1 MSHRARKVLRSMVLT
16 VGALA
21 GVAVSAVVFGV
32 IPGAALSRGAS
43 YEELR
48 LFSDVLGIIRER
60 YVGELDESELL
71 RGAVRGMLDEL
82 DPNSSYLSPED
93 YREMQIN
100 ARGEFHGLGI
110 EIAKGKEGFVEVVS
124 PILGTPASRAGIRAR
139 DRIVEICPTVAP
151 EDWEDPCRS
160 TKDMPLHEAARQM
173 RGKRGTIIVLRIWRE
188 GFEEPRDY
196 SLRRDLVRVD
206 SVSGHF
212 LAEGYAYLRISQF
225 QERTTADLRSLHA
238 ELLKEAGG
246 EFRGLVLD
254 LRNNPGGLL
263 EQAVSV
269 ADLFL
274 DRGLVVS
281 TRGRSAED
289 TQEFFAH
296 PEGERFYPMTVLVN
310 EGSASASEIV
320 AGALQDHRRAMLVGA
335 STYGKGSVQTLY
347 PLRGDAALRLTTSHY
362 YTPSGNSIQETGIA
376 PDIPAEQSEP
386 AAAPADEEDARGE
399 ETAAEDTE
407 AETWDPGLR
416 DDAQLARALEVLKSW
431 SYFEGIR
438 QQREARRARTAE
450 APQDSR
456 AAPTP

>member
-1 MSHRARKVLRSMVLT
+1 MSHRARKVLRSMFLT
-16 VGALA
+16 VGGA
-21 GVAVSAVVFGV
+21 GGRGGFGGGVGV
-32 IPGAALSRGAS
+32 IPGAALSRAS

-60 YVGELDESELL
+60 YVGELDEAELL

-110 EIAKGKEGFVEVVS
+110 EIAKDKDGFVEVVS

-139 DRIVEICPTVAP
+139 DRIVEICPTVVP

-188 GFEEPRDY
+188 GFERPRDY

-269 ADLFL
+269 SDLFL
-274 DRGLVVS
+274 DHGLVVS
-281 TRGRSAED
+281 TRGRAAED
-289 TQEFFAH
+289 TQEFYAH

-320 AGALQDHRRAMLVGA
+320 AGALQDHRGPCWWALPPTAKARCKPFIRCAATPRCASPPRITTRRRAA
-335 STYGKGSVQTLY
+335 QFKR
-347 PLRGDAALRLTTSHY
+347 PALR
-362 YTPSGNSIQETGIA
+362 PI
-376 PDIPAEQSEP
+376 
-386 AAAPADEEDARGE
+386 
-399 ETAAEDTE
+399 
-407 AETWDPGLR
+407 
-416 DDAQLARALEVLKSW
+416 
-431 SYFEGIR
+431 F
-438 QQREARRARTAE
+438 RRSKASPPPPKKKKT
-450 APQDSR
+450 R
-456 AAPTP
+456 AAKRPKRKPITRTSGIPICAMMRSWPALWKC

>member
-16 VGALA
+16 LGALT

-32 IPGAALSRGAS
+32 IPGAALSRAS

-60 YVGELDESELL
+60 YVGELDEAELL

-188 GFEEPRDY
+188 GFERPRDY

-269 ADLFL
+269 SDLFL
-274 DRGLVVS
+274 DHGLVVS

-347 PLRGDAALRLTTSHY
+347 PLRGEAALRLTTSHY
-362 YTPSGNSIQETGIA
+362 YTPSGRSIQETGIA

-386 AAAPADEEDARGE
+386 AAGEEEDARGE
-399 ETAAEDTE
+399 EADADTE
-407 AETWDPGLR
+407 DEEAAWDPGLR

-438 QQREARRARTAE
+438 QQREARNRARTAE
-450 APQDSR
+450 APQNSR
-456 AAPTP
+456 APTP

>member
-16 VGALA
+16 VGALT

-32 IPGAALSRGAS
+32 IPGAALSRAS

-60 YVGELDESELL
+60 YVGELDEAELL

-151 EDWEDPCRS
+151 EDWEDPCSS

-188 GFEEPRDY
+188 GFERPRDY

-269 ADLFL
+269 SDLFL
-274 DRGLVVS
+274 DHGLVVS
-281 TRGRSAED
+281 TRGCSAED

-335 STYGKGSVQTLY
+335 STYGKGAVQTLY
-347 PLRGDAALRLTTSHY
+347 PVRGEPALRLTTSHY
-362 YTPSGNSIQETGIA
+362 YTPSGRSIQETGIA

-386 AAAPADEEDARGE
+386 AAGEEEDARGE
-399 ETAAEDTE
+399 EADADADDEEAA
-407 AETWDPGLR
+407 WDPGLR

-438 QQREARRARTAE
+438 QQREARNRARTAE
-450 APQDSR
+450 APQNSR
-456 AAPTP
+456 APTP

>member
-1 MSHRARKVLRSMVLT
+1 MSHRARKVLRSMFLT

-32 IPGAALSRGAS
+32 IPGAALSRAS

-60 YVGELDESELL
+60 YVGELDEAELL

-110 EIAKGKEGFVEVVS
+110 EIAKDKDGFVEVVS

-188 GFEEPRDY
+188 GFERPRDY

-269 ADLFL
+269 SDLFL
-274 DRGLVVS
+274 DHGLVVS
-281 TRGRSAED
+281 TRGRAAED
-289 TQEFFAH
+289 TQEFYAH

-362 YTPSGNSIQETGIA
+362 YTPSGSAIQETGIA

-386 AAAPADEEDARGE
+386 AAAEEEEDARGE
-399 ETAAEDTE
+399 EAE
-407 AETWDPGLR
+407 AEADNEDEWDPNLR

-438 QQREARRARTAE
+438 QQREARNRARTAE

-456 AAPTP
+456 APTP

>member
-16 VGALA
+16 LGALT

-32 IPGAALSRGAS
+32 IPGAALSRAS

-60 YVGELDESELL
+60 YVGELDEAELL

-188 GFEEPRDY
+188 GFERPRDY

-269 ADLFL
+269 SDLFL
-274 DRGLVVS
+274 DHGLVVS

-347 PLRGDAALRLTTSHY
+347 PLRGEAALRLTTSHY
-362 YTPSGNSIQETGIA
+362 YTPSGRSIQETGIA

-386 AAAPADEEDARGE
+386 AAGEEEDARGE
-399 ETAAEDTE
+399 EADADTDDEEAA
-407 AETWDPGLR
+407 WDPGLR

-438 QQREARRARTAE
+438 QQREARNRARTAE
-450 APQDSR
+450 APQNSR
-456 AAPTP
+456 APTP

>member
-16 VGALA
+16 VGALT

-32 IPGAALSRGAS
+32 IPGAALSRAS

-60 YVGELDESELL
+60 YVGELDEAELL

-188 GFEEPRDY
+188 GFERPRDY

-269 ADLFL
+269 SDLFL
-274 DRGLVVS
+274 DHGLVVS

-347 PLRGDAALRLTTSHY
+347 PLRGEAALRLTTSHY
-362 YTPSGNSIQETGIA
+362 YTPSGRSIQETGIA

-386 AAAPADEEDARGE
+386 AAGEEEDARGE
-399 ETAAEDTE
+399 EADADADDEEAA
-407 AETWDPGLR
+407 WDPGLR

-438 QQREARRARTAE
+438 QQREARNRARTAE
-450 APQDSR
+450 APQNSR
-456 AAPTP
+456 APTP

>member
-16 VGALA
+16 LGALT

-32 IPGAALSRGAS
+32 IPGAALSRAS

-60 YVGELDESELL
+60 YVGELDEAELL

-188 GFEEPRDY
+188 GFERPRDY

-269 ADLFL
+269 SDLFL
-274 DRGLVVS
+274 DHGLVVS

-347 PLRGDAALRLTTSHY
+347 PLRGEAALRLTTSHY
-362 YTPSGNSIQETGIA
+362 YTPSGRSIQETGIA

-386 AAAPADEEDARGE
+386 AAGEEEDARGE
-399 ETAAEDTE
+399 EADADADDEEAA
-407 AETWDPGLR
+407 WDPGLR

-438 QQREARRARTAE
+438 QQREARNRARTAE
-450 APQDSR
+450 APQNSR
-456 AAPTP
+456 APTP

>member
-16 VGALA
+16 LGALT

-32 IPGAALSRGAS
+32 IPGAALSRAS

-60 YVGELDESELL
+60 YVGELDEAELL

-188 GFEEPRDY
+188 GFERPRDY

-269 ADLFL
+269 SDLFL
-274 DRGLVVS
+274 DHGLVVS

-347 PLRGDAALRLTTSHY
+347 PLRGEAALRLTTSHY
-362 YTPSGNSIQETGIA
+362 YTPSGRSIQETGIA

-386 AAAPADEEDARGE
+386 AAGEEEDARGE
-399 ETAAEDTE
+399 EADADDEEAA
-407 AETWDPGLR
+407 WDPGLR

-438 QQREARRARTAE
+438 QQREARNRARTAE
-450 APQDSR
+450 APQNSR
-456 AAPTP
+456 APTP